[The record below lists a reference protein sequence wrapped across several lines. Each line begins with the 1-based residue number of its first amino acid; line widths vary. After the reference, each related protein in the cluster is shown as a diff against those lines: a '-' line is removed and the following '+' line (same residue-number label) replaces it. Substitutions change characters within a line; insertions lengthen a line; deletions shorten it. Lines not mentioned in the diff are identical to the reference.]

1 MKPMFG
7 VIGTRVVPLATS
19 ARKIRP
25 LAAMIAVF
33 FTRPQRRRCP
43 RLDAAKLLLAAGLS
57 VVLAHGGNACA
68 QEMAASTPTDAVV
81 CGARDPGDT
90 RVRIGLALGGGGAR
104 GIAHISV
111 LRLIEEL
118 KIPVDCIAGTSM
130 GSLVGGLYASGMSV
144 DELEKLVTTADWKRL
159 FDDSL
164 ERPQRS
170 LRRKLDDRDALAT
183 VGVGFRGGGVKLTP
197 GLLQGERI
205 LALFERSTQHVSSI
219 RDFNLLPI
227 PYRAVATDLNSGEAV
242 VLDHGSLGL
251 AMRAS
256 MSLPGIF
263 QPVEID
269 GRVLLDGGLVNQVP
283 VDVVRAMGAD
293 IVIAVDVGT
302 PLAKLDRNASLLQ
315 VVSQISGMMTTGN
328 TRRQS
333 QTLAGRDVLIVP
345 ALGDSVATGDFTKA
359 REALAI
365 GAQAAE
371 QARERLAPLSVGAG
385 VYAAAIERRPKGVTG
400 PPIIEFVRLEN
411 ETDYADEVL
420 MAYVSIPTG
429 VPLDPLKT
437 EEGLLRAYGLG
448 TLSSI
453 TYEIV
458 QEGGHSGVLLRA
470 RPKPQGPNYLQLG
483 LTVSSNFDGSFESNV
498 RAAILFSPL
507 TPNGAEARVIA
518 TLGSEPGLKGEYYH
532 PLDPASR
539 NVLYASAF
547 YENPNLNVY
556 DPSGHKVARFDVQ
569 RTGME
574 LRAIHEFGNYS
585 AIGIGANRAR
595 GEARVEIGDPQLQS
609 YEFQDGSMFVELNVD
624 RLDSLFFPRN
634 GYYAQLGYSIAR
646 EWLGSDGDYETVD
659 IDTLA
664 ARSFG
669 RHALQIGGRY
679 HSTLSG
685 VLPVQ
690 NRYRLGGRSRLAG
703 FHTNEL
709 TGQHYALVFAGYTY
723 ELAKLFGRSA
733 LVGGTVEYGNAWEQR
748 QDMRFG
754 NGLLNASIYTGFD
767 SWVGPML
774 FGYGWREDGDGVLF
788 LEIGRPF

>member
-1 MKPMFG
+1 
-7 VIGTRVVPLATS
+7 
-19 ARKIRP
+19 
-25 LAAMIAVF
+25 
-33 FTRPQRRRCP
+33 
-43 RLDAAKLLLAAGLS
+43 LLAGIAML
-57 VVLAHGGNACA
+57 LAQSWPAFA
-68 QEMAASTPTDAVV
+68 QESPQPVSTEAVI
-81 CGARDPGDT
+81 CGERAPGDT
-90 RVRIGLALGGGGAR
+90 RPRIGLALGGGGAR

-111 LRLIEEL
+111 IRLIEEL
-118 KIPVDCIAGTSM
+118 EIPVDCIAGTSM

-144 DELEKLVTTADWKRL
+144 DELESLVTNTDWKRL

-164 ERPQRS
+164 ERPERS

-205 LALFERSTQHVSSI
+205 LALFERSTEKVSSI
-219 RDFNLLPI
+219 RDFDLLPI
-227 PYRAVATDLNSGEAV
+227 PYRAVATDLNTGEAV
-242 VLDHGSLGL
+242 VLDHGSLGM

-263 QPVEID
+263 QPVEVE

-315 VVSQISGMMTTGN
+315 VISQISGMMTTGN

-333 QTLAGRDVLIVP
+333 ETLTGRDVLIVP
-345 ALGDSVATGDFTKA
+345 DLGDSVATGDFTKA

-371 QARERLAPLSVGAG
+371 QARERLAPLAVDAG
-385 VYAAAIERRPKGVTG
+385 EYAASIARRPKAATE

-411 ETDYADEVL
+411 ETDYADEVV

-429 VPLDPLKT
+429 VPLDPLKA

-458 QEGGHSGVLLRA
+458 QEGGRSGVLLRA

-483 LTVSSNFDGSFESNV
+483 FTASSDFDGSHESNV

-507 TPNGAEARVIA
+507 TPNGAEARIIA
-518 TLGSEPGLKGEYYH
+518 TLGTEPGLKGEYYH
-532 PLDPASR
+532 PLGPASP

-547 YENPNLNVY
+547 YENPNLDVFDDN
-556 DPSGHKVARFDVQ
+556 GHKVATFDVQ
-569 RTGME
+569 RTGIE
-574 LRAIHEFGNYS
+574 LRAIREFGNYGAIS
-585 AIGIGANRAR
+585 AGANRAS
-595 GEARVEIGDPQLQS
+595 GEAKVEIGDPQLQS
-609 YEFQDGSMFVELNVD
+609 YEFQDGSLFMQLDLD

-634 GYYAQLGYSIAR
+634 GYYARLGYTVAR
-646 EWLGSDGDYETVD
+646 EWMGSDADFKKID
-659 IDTLA
+659 IDSLA
-664 ARSFG
+664 AKSFG
-669 RHALQIGGRY
+669 RHAWQTGGRY
-679 HSTLSG
+679 HSTVSG

-690 NRYRLGGRSRLAG
+690 NRYRLGGRGRMVG

-709 TGQHYALVFAGYTY
+709 TGQHYALVFVGYTY
-723 ELAKLFGRSA
+723 QLAKLFGRSA
-733 LVGGTVEYGNAWEQR
+733 HVGGTVEYGNAWERR

-754 NGLLNASIYTGFD
+754 DGLWNASIYTGFD

-774 FGYGWREDGDGVLF
+774 FGYGWRAGGDGVLF